1 MNCLAMKSIIL
12 ILICVSAADD
22 SGFFTKKPKTQQFC
36 MCKIIKYDI
45 AVLCIDESDHIQ
57 TCLMPVTWKYF
68 TLIAFYRYMEKL
80 AKTILVS
87 YETIE
92 QIGKFHLCLPKNSEI
107 K

>member
-12 ILICVSAADD
+12 IIICVNAADD
-22 SGFFTKKPKTQQFC
+22 SGFFVKKLKTQQFC
-36 MCKIIKYDI
+36 TCKIIKCDI
-45 AVLCIDESDHIQ
+45 AVLCIDGSDHIQ
-57 TCLMPVTWKYF
+57 TCLMPVTCKYF
-68 TLIAFYRYMEKL
+68 TLIAFYRSMEKL

-92 QIGKFHLCLPKNSEI
+92 QIGKFHLCLPENSKI